1 MSFSNYSAQAL
12 LNSFF
17 GKTSNFGAL
26 ASAPTIHVALF
37 NTKPGEDGTGGTEVS
52 GGGYAR
58 VETAASDWNNATNAD
73 PSEVTNANEIDFGT
87 ATASWGT
94 VTSVGFYDA
103 GTGGNMLF
111 AADLTSSKSVGE
123 DDAFKFPVGELKL
136 RAD

>member
-1 MSFSNYSAQAL
+1 MSFSNYAAQAL

-26 ASAPTIHVALF
+26 ASAPTLYVALF

-58 VETAASDWNNATNAD
+58 EQTASSDWNSATNAD
-73 PSEVTNANEIDFGT
+73 PSEVTNANAIDFGT
-87 ATASWGT
+87 TTGSWGT
-94 VTSVGFYDA
+94 VTSVGLYDA
-103 GTGGNMLF
+103 ATGGNMLL
-111 AADLTSSKSVGE
+111 AADLTSSKSVASG
-123 DDAFKFPVGELKL
+123 DAVEFPAGELKI